1 MNGKLAQNVRAKFFQ
16 DFEKSSVDEN
26 QPQQKNYSPDVQAML
41 CGFIL
46 EGEDL
51 DFSPEQ
57 ATNVEQD
64 WFYKL

>member
-16 DFEKSSVDEN
+16 DFEKAEVSSEED
-26 QPQQKNYSPDVQAML
+26 QPQGTYSPDVQAML

-46 EGEDL
+46 EGDDL
-51 DFSPEQ
+51 DYSPE
-57 ATNVEQD
+57 AASVEQD

>member
-16 DFEKSSVDEN
+16 DFERGSQEDD
-26 QPQQKNYSPDVQAML
+26 QPKQNAYSPDVQAML

-46 EGEDL
+46 EGDDM
-51 DFSPEQ
+51 DFSPEF

>member
-1 MNGKLAQNVRAKFFQ
+1 MNGKMAQSVRAKFFQ
-16 DFEKSSVDEN
+16 DFERASTDQEL
-26 QPQQKNYSPDVQAML
+26 PQQSAHNPAVQAML

-46 EGEDL
+46 EGDDL
-51 DFSPEQ
+51 NFAPDA

>member
-16 DFEKSSVDEN
+16 DFEKATSDEE
-26 QPQQKNYSPDVQAML
+26 QPQQGTYSPDVQAML

-46 EGEDL
+46 EGDDM
-51 DFSPEQ
+51 DFSPE
-57 ATNVEQD
+57 AASVEQD

>member
-16 DFEKSSVDEN
+16 DFERASTEQDLPKQN
-26 QPQQKNYSPDVQAML
+26 GYNPAVQAML

-46 EGEDL
+46 EGDDL
-51 DFSPEQ
+51 NFAPEVES
-57 ATNVEQD
+57 NVEQD

>member
-16 DFEKSSVDEN
+16 DFERSATEDD
-26 QPQQKNYSPDVQAML
+26 QQKSNAHNPAVEAML

-46 EGEDL
+46 EGDDM
-51 DFSPEQ
+51 DFSPAQ
-57 ATNVEQD
+57 STNVEQD

>member
-16 DFEKSSVDEN
+16 DFERTSNNDD
-26 QPQQKNYSPDVQAML
+26 QPKQGSCSPDVEAML

-46 EGEDL
+46 EGADL
-51 DFSPEQ
+51 DFAPEQ